1 MSNLFI
7 TADTHFGHE
16 NILNYCNRPFK
27 SLEHMDSEL
36 IRRWNARVK
45 PFDQIIIAGD
55 FMFHNSANGKKG
67 EGTTKTPYDYI
78 KQLNGIKYFIRG
90 NHEKSNFN
98 VVRVKGLELS
108 ISNKDIWVTHRP
120 QDMRLEYEINLVG
133 HSHSAF
139 KFRKINTGE
148 KIVYMV
154 NVGVDQ
160 WDYYPQRVVDI
171 LGFIER
177 KKRE

>member
-16 NILNYCNRPFK
+16 NIIHLDNRPFK
-27 SLEHMDSEL
+27 NLEHMDAEL

-55 FMFHNSANGKKG
+55 FMFHNTEHGKKG
-67 EGTTKTPYDYI
+67 QGTIKTPYDYI
-78 KQLNGIKYFIRG
+78 KQLNGLKYFIRG
-90 NHEKSNFN
+90 NHDKSNFN
-98 VVRVKGLELS
+98 VIRVKGLELS

-120 QDMRLEYEINLVG
+120 QDMRLEYDINFVG

-139 KFRKINTGE
+139 KFRKIDTGE

-160 WDYYPQRVVDI
+160 WDFYPQKVTDI

-177 KKRE
+177 EKRK